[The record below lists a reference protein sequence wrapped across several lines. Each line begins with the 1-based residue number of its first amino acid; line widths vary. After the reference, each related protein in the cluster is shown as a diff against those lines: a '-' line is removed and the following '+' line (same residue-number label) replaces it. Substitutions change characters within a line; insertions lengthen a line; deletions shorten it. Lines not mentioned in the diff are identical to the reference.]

1 MNLNPCGSREEN
13 KQSRGWGGGT
23 QQSAAL
29 VCNEA
34 KSLTLDRHMGTPVC
48 VDALILMLSAGS
60 GEGGRGV
67 GGKEVGERN
76 KMPKVGTIIRIN

>member
-1 MNLNPCGSREEN
+1 MREQRGEQAKSRV
-13 KQSRGWGGGT
+13 GGT

-60 GEGGRGV
+60 GEGGGGGGGV

-76 KMPKVGTIIRIN
+76 KMPKVGTKIRIN